1 MQYLASSRMLYSYVK
16 RLTPALEGLQ
26 QMREDASSHN
36 TVWAAH
42 TVAALFYTARWQQT
56 EGTGR
61 RT

>member
-1 MQYLASSRMLYSYVK
+1 MLYSYIK

-36 TVWAAH
+36 NTVWAAH
-42 TVAALFYTARWQQT
+42 TVAALFCTARWQQT

>member
-1 MQYLASSRMLYSYVK
+1 MLYSYIK

-42 TVAALFYTARWQQT
+42 TVAAHTVAALFYTARWQQT

>member
-1 MQYLASSRMLYSYVK
+1 MLYSYIK

-26 QMREDASSHN
+26 QMREDASSHNN